1 MPVVPRRKPVGVSAV
16 LLPFHA
22 DGSIDWTGFEAH
34 VARTVEAGLAPAVNM
49 DTGYAPLLD
58 DATRIEALKRTRD
71 ICKGAYYVA
80 GAGVFDKPGDG
91 FDPAGYQ
98 AAIDEVQQHDGEP
111 VVFQSFGLTSLDD
124 RLITAAYAQLTKD
137 ADSFIAFELGGMF
150 APFGKIYSLGVY
162 EQLMR
167 LPNCIG
173 AKHSSLSR
181 QLEWDRL
188 ALRNKVRPDFHV
200 FTGNDLAIDMIM
212 YGSDYLLGLST
223 FAPDLFAK
231 RDQLWADGDASFYE
245 VNDLL
250 QYLGFFAFRGPV
262 PAYKHNAAMFLKL
275 RGWIGCDDTHPGSAE
290 RPDSDREVLAELLP
304 RVETLL

>member
-1 MPVVPRRKPVGVSAV
+1 MPIVPGRKPLGMSAV
-16 LLPFHA
+16 LLPFNP
-22 DGSIDWTGFEAH
+22 DGSIDWQGFEAH
-34 VARTVEAGLAPAVNM
+34 VARTVEAGLVPAVNM

-71 ICKGAYYVA
+71 TCNGARYVA
-80 GAGVFDKPGDG
+80 GAGVFDTPEDTFNPG
-91 FDPAGYQ
+91 AYQ
-98 AAIDEVQQHDGEP
+98 TAIDEVQQHAGEP
-111 VVFQSFGLTSLDD
+111 VVFQSFGLTKLDD
-124 RLITAAYAQLTKD
+124 MLLIPAYAQLTKD
-137 ADSFIAFELGGMF
+137 ADSFIAFELGQMF
-150 APFGKIYSLGVY
+150 APFGKIYSLKAY
-162 EQLMR
+162 EQLMK

-188 ALRNKVRPDFHV
+188 ALRNEVRPDFHV

-231 RDQLWADGDASFYE
+231 RDALWEQGDSSFYE

-250 QYLGFFAFRGPV
+250 QYLGFFAFRNPV
-262 PAYKHNAAMFLKL
+262 PAYKHNAAMFMKL
-275 RGWIGCDDTHPGSAE
+275 RGWIGCDDTPPDSAK
-290 RPDSDREVLAELLP
+290 RPESDREVLAELLP
-304 RVETLL
+304 RIEALC